1 MLRAMS
7 SSLSSAEGHRSA
19 GNETVIAGQKRALEL
34 AVHGATMASVLE
46 VLVQTLEAQSSNNV
60 LGSIL
65 LLDAE
70 GKRLRHGA
78 APSLPPD
85 YNAAIDGIEIGPNV
99 GSCGTA
105 AFTAKTVVVRD
116 IMTDPLWSSFK
127 ELAARHELRACWSTP
142 IFASDGTVLGTFA
155 MYHRV
160 PMIPSERDREIV
172 DLLAHTAGLVIERER
187 QSRLRAEAE
196 AQLQRSAEEQL
207 LRIAAMFE
215 HAPAGIAVLRGR
227 ELVFEVAN
235 PGYRELI
242 GGRDVVGKPV
252 REALPEL
259 DGQGLYELLDSV
271 LETNKPYIGRSV
283 RVLLQRRQ
291 GGPTEECYFDFVYQ
305 PVPGPSGTADA
316 ILVVAF
322 EVSSLVTAKLEAE
335 AARQRAEA
343 SELELKTFID
353 NLPELAWTARPDG
366 YIDFYNRRWYEY
378 TGTTFETMQGWGW
391 EQVHDPSLLPL
402 VVERWKHSLSTGEPF
417 EMEFTLKG
425 ADGIPRWYLTRVS
438 PSRDASGNIV
448 RWVGTN
454 TNIDDIK
461 AAQALTNAMAQQSLD
476 VQRMLLEL
484 RAAKEHAEQRLAELE
499 RK

>member
-1 MLRAMS
+1 MS
-7 SSLSSAEGHRSA
+7 SSLSSAEGHSA

-34 AVHGATMASVLE
+34 AVHGATIASVLE

-85 YNAAIDGIEIGPNV
+85 YNAAIDGIEIGPDV

-105 AFTAKTVVVRD
+105 AFTTKTVVVRD
-116 IMTDPLWSSFK
+116 IMTDPLWSNFK

-160 PMIPSERDREIV
+160 PMIPSDRDREIV
-172 DLLAHTAGLVIERER
+172 NLLAHTAGLVIERER

-196 AQLQRSAEEQL
+196 AHLQRSAEEQL
-207 LRIAAMFE
+207 ARTAAMFE
-215 HAPAGIAVLRGR
+215 HAPAGIALLRGR
-227 ELVFEVAN
+227 DLVFEVAN

-242 GGRDVVGKPV
+242 GGRDVVGKPL

-259 DGQGLYELLDSV
+259 EGQGFYELLDSV
-271 LETNKPYIGRSV
+271 LETNEPYIGRSV
-283 RVLLQRRQ
+283 RVLLQRRR
-291 GGPTEECYFDFVYQ
+291 GGPTEECHFDFVYQ

-322 EVSSLVTAKLEAE
+322 EVSSLVAAKLEAE
-335 AARQRAEA
+335 AAQRRAEA

-425 ADGIPRWYLTRVS
+425 ADGIPRWFLTRVS

-484 RAAKEHAEQRLAELE
+484 RAAKDRAEQRLAELE